1 MEKVCP
7 SCGAEVPKVAKRCKD
22 CFHDFVEKPGG
33 ASMLWAGPIA
43 LLTALAGMVVVAN
56 ITLLWIVSRPQDQH
70 IQVDQDS
77 RSIVWTR
84 TYVTGTTSDRMLFDE
99 ILKIEYVL
107 HSSGG
112 YEIAAVDK
120 QGNRKIVQASD
131 SPLAGEA
138 QTYARVIGK
147 ELVTIDNT
155 RGFGGN

>member
-1 MEKVCP
+1 MDKTCP
-7 SCGAEVPKVAKRCKD
+7 SCGAEAPKSARRCKD
-22 CFHDFVEKPGG
+22 CFHDFVDKPKG
-33 ASMLWAGPIA
+33 MNWAGPIA
-43 LLTALAGMVVVAN
+43 LLTALAGMVIVAN
-56 ITLLWIVSRPQDQH
+56 LTLLWIVTRPQEQH

-84 TYVTGTTSDRMLFDE
+84 TYVTGPESDRMLFDDV
-99 ILKIEYVL
+99 LKLEYVM
-107 HSSGG
+107 HASGG

-120 QGNRKIVQASD
+120 QGDRKVIQSAD

-147 ELVTIDNT
+147 ELITVDNT